1 MLKIKVL
8 MLVPNLFVAN
18 GVASFVMNYLRNLN
32 HDEVQVDIVSY
43 KEGDSVYY
51 AEVEAAGG
59 KMFFLPGI
67 KNLPEH
73 VKVCNKILSD
83 GRYDIIHDNTLHISI
98 PMMWCAKKAGVPV
111 RILHSH
117 NSKMGETP
125 AKAFRNR
132 FFLPVLRSLATNYAA
147 CSQLAGRAM
156 FEDQEFTVIPNV
168 IQTEKYRF
176 DPTMRKSVQ
185 QKMNATDKFVVGT
198 VGRLAEQKNPFFAID
213 VFKCLLKNVPNAE
226 YWWVGSGPLEKSVQD
241 YVNQKGLSEN
251 VRLLG
256 SRDDVTSLYQGMDV
270 FFLPSL
276 FEGLSIV
283 TVEAQAMG
291 LPCVVSDVIPPE
303 AEYTELLKRC
313 SLQDSIEAWVEKIRN
328 TQIKKTERKQYQEYL
343 SESVFSDVGCGNRL
357 KKIYER
363 CLSEKE

>member
-1 MLKIKVL
+1 MKKIKVL

-32 HDEVQVDIVSY
+32 HDEVQVDIASY

-176 DPTMRKSVQ
+176 DPTMRKSVR

-198 VGRLAEQKNPFFAID
+198 VGRLAEQKNPFFAMD
-213 VFKCLLKNVPNAE
+213 VFECLQKQVPNAE

-241 YVNQKGLSEN
+241 YVNQKELSEN

-303 AEYTELLKRC
+303 AEYTDLLKRC

-343 SESVFSDVGCGNRL
+343 SESVFSDVRCGNRL

>member
-1 MLKIKVL
+1 MKKIKVL

-32 HDEVQVDIVSY
+32 HDEVQVDIASY

-176 DPTMRKSVQ
+176 DPTMRKSVR

-198 VGRLAEQKNPFFAID
+198 VGRLAEQKNPFFAMD
-213 VFKCLLKNVPNAE
+213 VFECLQKQVSNAE
-226 YWWVGSGPLEKSVQD
+226 YWWVGSGSLDDQVKAYVEK
-241 YVNQKGLSEN
+241 KGLSEN

>member
-1 MLKIKVL
+1 MKKIKVL

-32 HDEVQVDIVSY
+32 HDEVQVDIASY

-176 DPTMRKSVQ
+176 DPTMRKSVR

-198 VGRLAEQKNPFFAID
+198 VGRLAEQKNPFFAMD
-213 VFKCLLKNVPNAE
+213 VFECLQKQVPNAE
-226 YWWVGSGPLEKSVQD
+226 YWWVGSGSLDDQVKAYVEK
-241 YVNQKGLSEN
+241 KGLFGK
-251 VRLLG
+251 VK
-256 SRDDVTSLYQGMDV
+256 
-270 FFLPSL
+270 LPSF
-276 FEGLSIV
+276 FEGLPV
-283 TVEAQAMG
+283 TGVEAQAMG
-291 LPCVVSDVIPPE
+291 LSMVVSDTVTREMVYTDLVDYVSLNDTPE
-303 AEYTELLKRC
+303 AWASRLEIALRKNAKREQYADRLK
-313 SLQDSIEAWVEKIRN
+313 
-328 TQIKKTERKQYQEYL
+328 L
-343 SESVFSDVGCGNRL
+343 SNFSNIGCGNRL
-357 KKIYER
+357 EQVYCWWING
-363 CLSEKE
+363 